1 MRGELLACG
10 LSPKRLFKSKSA
22 SRVLQ
27 HMMPQISTHSLK
39 PLMVGRGVQRRLS
52 DAEIAYNVERDVPM
66 AGGAARTKRHTPL
79 KFRM

>member
-1 MRGELLACG
+1 
-10 LSPKRLFKSKSA
+10 
-22 SRVLQ
+22 
-27 HMMPQISTHSLK
+27 MMPQISTHSLK

-66 AGGAARTKRHTPL
+66 AGGAARKKRHTPL